1 MIKMKIFLIGIGTG
15 NINHLTL
22 EAVNTLNEVD
32 LILIPKKT
40 SDTSD
45 LLNLRQDICKKVI
58 KKKQQNIVE
67 FDLPKR
73 NLKIE
78 YNMSVCE
85 WHFEVANIWKKTI
98 DNIQGKKN
106 SIGLLI
112 WGDPTLYDSSIKIA
126 LTLINKLNI
135 TVISGITSIQ
145 ALMSAHTINMNEIGK
160 PFFVTT
166 GRFLKQ
172 RGLLFDNS
180 RSFVMLDGECSFQY
194 INVSKFYI
202 WWGAYLGMNK
212 QIIYE
217 GKLSEVYKK
226 IIEIRNEAR
235 LQHGWIM
242 DTYLLQK
249 LD

>member
-1 MIKMKIFLIGIGTG
+1 MKIFLIGIGTG

-58 KKKQQNIVE
+58 KKRQQNIVE

-78 YNMSVCE
+78 YNMSVSE
-85 WHFEVANIWKKTI
+85 WHFEVANTWKKTI
-98 DNIQGKKN
+98 DNVQGKKN

-126 LTLINKLNI
+126 LTLINRLNI
-135 TVISGITSIQ
+135 TIISGITSIQ

-166 GRFLKQ
+166 GRLLKQ

-180 RSFVMLDGECSFQY
+180 RSFVMLDGKCSFQY
-194 INVSKFYI
+194 IDVSKFYI

-212 QIIYE
+212 QIICQ
-217 GKLSEVYKK
+217 GKVSEVCKK
-226 IIEIRNEAR
+226 IIEIRNKAR
-235 LQHGWIM
+235 FQHGWIM

>member
-22 EAVNTLNEVD
+22 EAVNILNKVD

-98 DNIQGKKN
+98 DNIQGKK
-106 SIGLLI
+106 IVL
-112 WGDPTLYDSSIKIA
+112 
-126 LTLINKLNI
+126 
-135 TVISGITSIQ
+135 V
-145 ALMSAHTINMNEIGK
+145 
-160 PFFVTT
+160 
-166 GRFLKQ
+166 
-172 RGLLFDNS
+172 
-180 RSFVMLDGECSFQY
+180 C
-194 INVSKFYI
+194 
-202 WWGAYLGMNK
+202 
-212 QIIYE
+212 
-217 GKLSEVYKK
+217 
-226 IIEIRNEAR
+226 
-235 LQHGWIM
+235 
-242 DTYLLQK
+242 
-249 LD
+249 

>member
-1 MIKMKIFLIGIGTG
+1 MIEMKIFLIGIGTG

-22 EAVNTLNEVD
+22 EAVKTLNDVD

-40 SDTSD
+40 SDTLD

-58 KKKQQNIVE
+58 KRKQHNIIE
-67 FDLPKR
+67 FNLPKR

-78 YNMSVCE
+78 YNMSVSE
-85 WHFEVANIWKKTI
+85 WHSQVAHIWKETI
-98 DNIQGKKN
+98 NSFQGEKKN
-106 SIGLLI
+106 IGLLI

-126 LTLINKLNI
+126 LTLINKLDI
-135 TVISGITSIQ
+135 TIISGITSIQ

-180 RSFVMLDGECSFQY
+180 RSFVMLDGSCSFQY
-194 INVSKFYI
+194 IDISKFYI
-202 WWGAYLGMNK
+202 WWGAYLGMDK
-212 QIIYE
+212 QIIYQ
-217 GKLSEVYKK
+217 GTLSEVYKK
-226 IIEIRNEAR
+226 IIKIRNEAR
-235 LQHGWIM
+235 LINGWIM